1 MMVRCIGEVDYPA
14 LGEFEKKLAESTAQ
28 AKVVTIK
35 TPAGTDIKFYNNP
48 KNPVTCDV
56 GYADEPGTHMLCGQ
70 IGRTPELETI
80 NGKIVF
86 DGSITPPIGLLRD
99 PVTLF
104 VEKGAI
110 KEIDGRREA
119 KAYENWLKGFNDP
132 FMLQLAHVCYG
143 FNPGARLTGNIVEDE
158 RA

>member
-1 MMVRCIGEVDYPA
+1 
-14 LGEFEKKLAESTAQ
+14 
-28 AKVVTIK
+28 
-35 TPAGTDIKFYNNP
+35 
-48 KNPVTCDV
+48 
-56 GYADEPGTHMLCGQ
+56 MLCGQ
-70 IGRTPELETI
+70 IGRTPELDTI
-80 NGKIVF
+80 EGKIVF
-86 DGSITPPIGLLRD
+86 DGSITPPIGLLKD

-110 KEIDGRREA
+110 IEIDGGRES